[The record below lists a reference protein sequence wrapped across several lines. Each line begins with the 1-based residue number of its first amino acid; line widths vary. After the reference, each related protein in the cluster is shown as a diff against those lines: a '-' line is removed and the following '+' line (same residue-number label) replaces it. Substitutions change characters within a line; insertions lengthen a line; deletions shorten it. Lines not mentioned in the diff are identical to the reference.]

1 MTDNDRT
8 HTCGFFLKGWTVLH
22 TVRLWSPLQTKLLC
36 SEFSKERFSPQK
48 HDLCPVRL
56 QIKCGMF
63 SFWSGVAV
71 CGLESPVWRK
81 DVQMW
86 CDALTQMHRTLIIQG
101 EWKHPLESMF
111 TAAVCVTQHLCWH
124 MRYCFRRSV
133 LMRQIGPV
141 SLKSARKASVFVCNV
156 TMLRS
161 CGIWRPV
168 CCNWFD

>member
-1 MTDNDRT
+1 MKDYFPSVSVSHNKNKT

-22 TVRLWSPLQTKLLC
+22 AVWLWSLLQTKLLW

-48 HDLCPVRL
+48 PDLWPVWL

-71 CGLESPVWRK
+71 CGLKSPVWRK
-81 DVQMW
+81 DVQMRR
-86 CDALTQMHRTLIIQG
+86 DALTQMHRTLIIQE
-101 EWKHPLESMF
+101 EWKHHLESMF

-124 MRYCFRRSV
+124 MRYCFRRRV

-141 SLKSARKASVFVCNV
+141 SLKSARKAA
-156 TMLRS
+156 
-161 CGIWRPV
+161 
-168 CCNWFD
+168 